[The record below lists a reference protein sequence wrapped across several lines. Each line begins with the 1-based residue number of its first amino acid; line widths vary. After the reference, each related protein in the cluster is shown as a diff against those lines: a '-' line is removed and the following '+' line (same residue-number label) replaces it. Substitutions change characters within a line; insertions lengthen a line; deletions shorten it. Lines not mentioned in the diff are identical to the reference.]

1 MIAQLDG
8 SYVRASGP
16 RTLVRLASYLAFEG
30 RPAAAKGQFVNPLVL
45 AHLRA
50 AARRPAAR
58 EVDRPVF
65 VIGMGRSGTTVL
77 GLVLG
82 THHDVGFLN
91 EPKALWNVI
100 RGDEDIIG
108 TYAPTPGR
116 LRLSGIDAD
125 TGARQRAQSLYSW
138 YLGVTR
144 SHRVVDK
151 YPELIFRTEF
161 VQGLFPDAQ
170 MVAITRQPWPTIAS
184 VGRWTGTPSDV
195 DADWW
200 GVNDRK
206 WQILWKEG
214 VEGEPTNSDLADLDL
229 GAQTDS
235 HVRAAVEWIV
245 TMRAALML
253 DADDNHLK
261 IISYEKLTEAPAATV
276 GSLLEWLGLERRN
289 ATIAY
294 AAEGLRPGRCCEPMP
309 LAKPLCD
316 LIDTTERSLREYA

>member
-1 MIAQLDG
+1 MIAQLDRG
-8 SYVRASGP
+8 YVKASGP

-58 EVDRPVF
+58 KVDRPVF

-82 THHDVGFLN
+82 THRDVGFLN

-116 LRLSGIDAD
+116 LRLCSIDAD
-125 TGARQRAQSLYSW
+125 AGARQRAQSLYSW

-144 SHRVVDK
+144 SRRVVDK

-161 VQGLFPDAQ
+161 VRGLFPDAQ
-170 MVAITRQPWPTIAS
+170 LVAITRRPWPTIAS

-214 VEGEPTNSDLADLDL
+214 VEGETANSDLAELDL

-245 TMRAALML
+245 TMRAALTL
-253 DADDNHLK
+253 DAEEHHLK

-276 GSLLEWLGLERRN
+276 GTLLEWLGLERRN
-289 ATIAY
+289 ATIEY
-294 AAEGLRPGRCCEPMP
+294 AANVLRPGQCSEPMS
-309 LAKPLCD
+309 LVKPLRD
-316 LIDTTERSLREYA
+316 LIDATERRLREYA